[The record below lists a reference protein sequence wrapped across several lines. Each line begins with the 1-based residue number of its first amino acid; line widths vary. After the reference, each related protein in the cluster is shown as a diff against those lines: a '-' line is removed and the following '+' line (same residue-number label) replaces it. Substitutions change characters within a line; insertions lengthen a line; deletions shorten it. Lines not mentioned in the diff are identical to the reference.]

1 MDALIDRLIASDYQV
16 IAISR
21 KEKKEE
27 LRTNVTWVVCDLAIP
42 DQDLSFLKS
51 ADILF
56 HAAAIS
62 NYYNRKDYLRNN
74 YQSTINLTNA
84 ALTFG
89 VGKIVYISSIIA
101 GYTYGDYGISK
112 IKSEEYISTHF
123 DNWLFIRPSRLYGY
137 SEQDPIDKLIANI
150 KKKKIIISPVGD
162 NKGIYPLY
170 YLDLA
175 DQIYESSILSNQT
188 KSIQNI
194 VGPKAYTYKGM
205 IDEIAKT
212 LEKKPVIVPIPR
224 MMIMMVYHILNTL
237 NLKIGIYPDQLY
249 RFYHCNDS
257 VKATTNNL
265 LSLPE
270 YLKQG
275 NRR

>member
-1 MDALIDRLIASDYQV
+1 MDALIDRLIAGDYQV
-16 IAISR
+16 IAVSR
-21 KEKKEE
+21 REKKDEI
-27 LRTNVTWVVCDLAIP
+27 RTNVTWVVCDLSFP
-42 DQDLSFLKS
+42 NQDLSFLKD

-62 NYYNRKDYLRNN
+62 NYYHRKDYLRNN
-74 YQSTINLTNA
+74 YRSTINLTNA
-84 ALTFG
+84 ALTYG

-112 IKSEEYISTHF
+112 IKSEEYISAHF

-137 SEQDPIDKLIANI
+137 SEQDPIDKLIATI
-150 KKKKIIISPVGD
+150 MKKKMVFCPVGD
-162 NKGIYPLY
+162 AKGIYPLY
-170 YLDLA
+170 YLDLV
-175 DQIYESSILSNQT
+175 DLIYESSVVSNQT

-257 VKATTNNL
+257 VKATTNNF
-265 LSLPE
+265 LSLSG
-270 YLKQG
+270 YLEGGK
-275 NRR
+275 